1 MAWQKWNQKNN
12 VIEIGYMLKKFLALI
27 SLLFIF
33 GCSVTSPYKVSKE
46 DAQRT
51 LATDLGTI
59 IDVVPVK
66 IKGDPSVVGS
76 IAGGLIGGIAD
87 EKIGSGSGQE
97 IAVIAGT
104 VAGGVIGYYSTVKLG
119 EHNGYQYSIAIDNEE
134 SPIAIIQGEDKDNK
148 FNYKVGDR
156 VSIIYGAQVRVLP
169 SNN

>member
-1 MAWQKWNQKNN
+1 
-12 VIEIGYMLKKFLALI
+12 MLRRFFILI
-27 SLLFIF
+27 STLLLV
-33 GCSVTSPYKVSKE
+33 GCEITSPYKVSNE
-46 DAQRT
+46 DSQKALST
-51 LATDLGTI
+51 ELGTI

-76 IAGGLIGGIAD
+76 IAGGLIGGIAA

-119 EHNGYQYSIAIDNEE
+119 EHNGYQYSIAIDGET
-134 SPIAIIQGEDKDNK
+134 SPIAIIQGEDENDK
-148 FNYKVGDR
+148 FNFKVGDR

>member
-1 MAWQKWNQKNN
+1 
-12 VIEIGYMLKKFLALI
+12 MLNRIFFILALLI
-27 SLLFIF
+27 LTS
-33 GCSVTSPYKVSKE
+33 CAVTSPYKVSKK

-66 IKGDPSVVGS
+66 IKGDPSAVGA
-76 IAGGLIGGIAD
+76 IAGGLIGGIAA

-104 VAGGVIGYYSTVKLG
+104 VAGGVIGYYSTVTLG
-119 EHNGYQYSIAIDNEE
+119 EHNGYQYSIAIDGENT
-134 SPIAIIQGEDKDNK
+134 PIAIIQGEDKDNK
-148 FNYKVGDR
+148 FNYEVGDR

>member
-1 MAWQKWNQKNN
+1 
-12 VIEIGYMLKKFLALI
+12 MLKKIIPILI
-27 SLLFIF
+27 LCILT
-33 GCSVTSPYKVSKE
+33 GCAVTSPYKVSKE
-46 DAQRT
+46 DAQRS
-51 LATDLGTI
+51 LATELGTI

-76 IAGGLIGGIAD
+76 IAGGLIGGIAA

-119 EHNGYQYSIAIDNEE
+119 EHNGYQYSIAIDGET
-134 SPIAIIQGEDKDNK
+134 SPIAIIQGEDENDK
-148 FNYKVGDR
+148 FNFKVGDR

>member
-1 MAWQKWNQKNN
+1 
-12 VIEIGYMLKKFLALI
+12 MLKNIFSFLAIVVLT
-27 SLLFIF
+27 
-33 GCSVTSPYKVSKE
+33 GCAVTSPYKVSKE
-46 DAQRT
+46 DAQRS

-66 IKGDPSVVGS
+66 IKGDPSTVGA
-76 IAGGLIGGIAD
+76 IAGGLIGGIAA

-119 EHNGYQYSIAIDNEE
+119 EHNGYQYSIAIDDEN
-134 SPIAIIQGEDKDNK
+134 SPIAIIQGEDKNDK
-148 FNYKVGDR
+148 FNFEVGDR